1 MLVKYQ
7 KSKNKKKYKYYS
19 LLEEESHLRLFS
31 PQSVI
36 LIPIDVCK
44 TNSSQKVYTNLIL
57 TI

>member
-1 MLVKYQ
+1 MLVKYYE
-7 KSKNKKKYKYYS
+7 KSKNKKNINIIPYLRK
-19 LLEEESHLRLFS
+19 SHLRLFS